1 MAANLAKHLHSEG
14 QVSSV
19 FPCKR
24 HQTTDALVLPCG
36 RVDANTQPP
45 LMLYNRSTEG
55 ITKFKNY
62 ATSKDVPEGSYT
74 FVEDLPAIGEK

>member
-1 MAANLAKHLHSEG
+1 MLLA
-14 QVSSV
+14 
-19 FPCKR
+19 
-24 HQTTDALVLPCG
+24 LPCAG
-36 RVDANTQPP
+36 VDANTQPP